1 MPTMRSDVQTE
12 KSRKY
17 HKIIKK
23 IEKQKQEKF
32 KKKTFLVK
40 PQENFILI
48 SIYFNLI
55 SFTFYLYFIL
65 IICYISQHIL
75 VLFLRRQHW
84 NSLKIVLSDKSKV
97 KFPFKHKTTSN
108 KRFLRYFHP
117 NRITES
123 DLTFFFSSFYITTY
137 NWFSWNIANIYLSCR
152 K

>member
-23 IEKQKQEKF
+23 IEKQKQEKL

-40 PQENFILI
+40 PQENFIFI

-65 IICYISQHIL
+65 IICCISQTYFGFIFTKTTL
-75 VLFLRRQHW
+75 
-84 NSLKIVLSDKSKV
+84 
-97 KFPFKHKTTSN
+97 KFP
-108 KRFLRYFHP
+108 
-117 NRITES
+117 
-123 DLTFFFSSFYITTY
+123 
-137 NWFSWNIANIYLSCR
+137 
-152 K
+152 

>member
-17 HKIIKK
+17 HKNYQKK
-23 IEKQKQEKF
+23 LKNKTRKTQ
-32 KKKTFLVK
+32 KKTFLVK
-40 PQENFILI
+40 PQENFIFI

-97 KFPFKHKTTSN
+97 KFPFKHKITSI

-123 DLTFFFSSFYITTY
+123 DLTFLFFLNNNIQLIFMKHCKHLSF
-137 NWFSWNIANIYLSCR
+137 L
-152 K
+152 

>member
-23 IEKQKQEKF
+23 IEKQKQEKL

-40 PQENFILI
+40 PQENFIFI

-75 VLFLRRQHW
+75 VLFLRRQH
-84 NSLKIVLSDKSKV
+84 
-97 KFPFKHKTTSN
+97 
-108 KRFLRYFHP
+108 
-117 NRITES
+117 
-123 DLTFFFSSFYITTY
+123 
-137 NWFSWNIANIYLSCR
+137 
-152 K
+152 